1 MHTMDRQ
8 AFDEACEKIIY
19 KERDIDGIGTLGEKT
34 LHAVL
39 KHYMEPEVAR
49 HEQKVGSFVAD
60 ILNEQGIIEIQTAN
74 FNVMRRKLDAF
85 LPEYPVTIVYP
96 IPATKWLA
104 WIDEETG
111 EVTKKRKSPKQGT
124 QYQAFRELYKIKPYL
139 THPNLRIQLLLIDV
153 EESRLLNGWSADR
166 KKGSVRFD
174 RIPVG
179 LVEELVL
186 EQPKDYVAMLP
197 IELGDVFTVKDYA
210 RVTKLPKGQAGTAL
224 NVLYSIGVVERIGKQ
239 GNAYVYGIV

>member
-1 MHTMDRQ
+1 MDRQ

-179 LVEELVL
+179 LVEEL
-186 EQPKDYVAMLP
+186 E
-197 IELGDVFTVKDYA
+197 
-210 RVTKLPKGQAGTAL
+210 
-224 NVLYSIGVVERIGKQ
+224 IGRAHV
-239 GNAYVYGIV
+239 